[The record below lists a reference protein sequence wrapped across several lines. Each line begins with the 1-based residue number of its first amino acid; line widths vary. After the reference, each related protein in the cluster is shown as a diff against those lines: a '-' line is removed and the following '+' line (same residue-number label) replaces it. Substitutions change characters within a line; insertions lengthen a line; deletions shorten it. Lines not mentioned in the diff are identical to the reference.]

1 MKKLISI
8 IFVILSMSF
17 TAQTAQA
24 QVNDLSEQDI
34 QAFKDRVGE
43 VIDMFQNN
51 LSILGAKKHSMKVKS
66 VYKKSALKLFIGE
79 GLPYTDPD
87 GNKRK
92 GVLVEVSSIKSG
104 KTTKHNIYL
113 TTYLDNP

>member
-51 LSILGAKKHSMKVKS
+51 LSILGAKKYSLKVKS

-87 GNKRK
+87 GNKR
-92 GVLVEVSSIKSG
+92 G
-104 KTTKHNIYL
+104 H
-113 TTYLDNP
+113 

>member
-8 IFVILSMSF
+8 VFVILSMSF

-66 VYKKSALKLFIGE
+66 VYK
-79 GLPYTDPD
+79 
-87 GNKRK
+87 
-92 GVLVEVSSIKSG
+92 
-104 KTTKHNIYL
+104 
-113 TTYLDNP
+113 

>member
-43 VIDMFQNN
+43 VYRYVPKHPVY
-51 LSILGAKKHSMKVKS
+51 SWCKKTFYESEKC
-66 VYKKSALKLFIGE
+66 L
-79 GLPYTDPD
+79 
-87 GNKRK
+87 
-92 GVLVEVSSIKSG
+92 
-104 KTTKHNIYL
+104 
-113 TTYLDNP
+113 